1 MAKKKVKKQLP
12 QGVVWGL
19 VVLVVVFL
27 VLFFRGSL
35 KFSSDSPTATKT
47 FKSSEVMDFEVEVPS
62 GFSVEEKIIRVILT
76 FEGNS
81 IYLDKSSTNFDDL
94 DSYIADLDSID
105 RVEVIEEKTTSIN
118 SLKAVRREVVLGTG
132 EKRLVY
138 DIYAEGLIYTIF
150 TDSPALYDD
159 LDQIAKSFRYA
170 P

>member
-1 MAKKKVKKQLP
+1 MRSA
-12 QGVVWGL
+12 
-19 VVLVVVFL
+19 
-27 VLFFRGSL
+27 
-35 KFSSDSPTATKT
+35 
-47 FKSSEVMDFEVEVPS
+47 SE
-62 GFSVEEKIIRVILT
+62 IIKEL
-76 FEGNS
+76 
-81 IYLDKSSTNFDDL
+81 
-94 DSYIADLDSID
+94 
-105 RVEVIEEKTTSIN
+105 EVIEEKTTSIN